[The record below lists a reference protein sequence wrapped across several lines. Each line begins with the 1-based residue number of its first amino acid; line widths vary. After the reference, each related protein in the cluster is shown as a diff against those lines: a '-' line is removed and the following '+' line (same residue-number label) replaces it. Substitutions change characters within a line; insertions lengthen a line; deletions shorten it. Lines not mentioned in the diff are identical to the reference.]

1 MSAARAI
8 PQLQGDSSR
17 VTYDAPQLINDD
29 GLVAVAK
36 MGNQTAF
43 DELHK
48 RHAEKMFRVARQIT
62 RRREDAEDAV
72 QECFL
77 SAYIHLKNFD
87 ARARFSTWL
96 TRIAINAALMKVRK
110 NRISRE
116 VSLEDTAEIVELR
129 PDHKLTDS
137 SPNPEQICAKRE
149 RDAVLRE
156 SIARL
161 RPTLRKTV
169 ALYLLQE
176 CSTHETAKT
185 LGISVAAAKARLFH
199 ARAALRGTKELQVA
213 ASVDMTRTGS

>member
-1 MSAARAI
+1 MAARI
-8 PQLQGDSSR
+8 ILPHRGDRRGIGS
-17 VTYDAPQLINDD
+17 DAPQLMSDE

-36 MGNQTAF
+36 MGHRTAF

-48 RHAEKMFRVARQIT
+48 RHAAKMFRVAHRIT
-62 RRREDAEDAV
+62 RHREDAEDAV

-77 SAYIHLKNFD
+77 SAYVHLKHFD
-87 ARARFSTWL
+87 ERARFSTWL

-110 NRISRE
+110 NRASRE
-116 VSLEDTAEIVELR
+116 MSLEDRADTVELR

-161 RPTLRKTV
+161 RPNLRKTV
-169 ALYLLQE
+169 ALYQLEE
-176 CSTHETAKT
+176 CSMRETAEA
-185 LGISVAAAKARLFH
+185 LGISIAATKGRVFH
-199 ARAALRGTKELQVA
+199 AMATLRRRHRKYSLAREA
-213 ASVDMTRTGS
+213 R

>member
-1 MSAARAI
+1 M
-8 PQLQGDSSR
+8 
-17 VTYDAPQLINDD
+17 NDD

-36 MGNQTAF
+36 MGNETAF

-48 RHAEKMFRVARQIT
+48 RHAERMFRVARQIT

-77 SAYIHLKNFD
+77 SAYAHLKRFD
-87 ARARFSTWL
+87 GRARFSTWL

-116 VSLEDTAEIVELR
+116 MSLEDTAETVELR
-129 PDHKLTDS
+129 PDYKLTDS
-137 SPNPEQICAKRE
+137 SPNPEEICAKRE

-161 RPTLRKTV
+161 RPKLQKTV
-169 ALYLLQE
+169 ALYQLQE
-176 CSTHETAKT
+176 CSMHETAKA
-185 LGISVAAAKARLFH
+185 LGIYYHLHGRAVRLPRECDSLPSHEYLAFHNSVFR
-199 ARAALRGTKELQVA
+199 
-213 ASVDMTRTGS
+213 